1 MPGMDGLEFAV
12 KTKELYKELVEQ
24 SQPPIV
30 LCSADYSSKLRSKCV
45 RAGIER
51 KFLFVDCEMIF
62 YFFPA
67 CIRSS
72 LSVDVL
78 ASSHFSHP
86 FWIFKN
92 FLFCSSGML
101 RKPLTIADLTHFV
114 KENQATESE

>member
-62 YFFPA
+62 YFFPRA
-67 CIRSS
+67 FVPHCLSMFSLPRIFPIRFG
-72 LSVDVL
+72 
-78 ASSHFSHP
+78 FSKT
-86 FWIFKN
+86 FYFA
-92 FLFCSSGML
+92 LQVC
-101 RKPLTIADLTHFV
+101 FV
-114 KENQATESE
+114 NHLQ